1 MQQFIEIEVVNQFGN
16 NVVRPLCAIGET
28 FAAIAGTYTGS
39 KATLSRHTLW
49 RTQDLGYTLV
59 YGPNHNQDQRSP
71 FIGVAS
77 VEATTHGRKPHVHDN
92 QRSSPRLADRTTR

>member
-49 RTQDLGYTLV
+49 RTQDLGYTIV
-59 YGPNHNQDQRSP
+59 YGPNDRRWGQVVEN
-71 FIGVAS
+71 VADLFKRDS
-77 VEATTHGRKPHVHDN
+77 
-92 QRSSPRLADRTTR
+92 